1 MSARTLPVRPD
12 LDQLKHQAKDLL
24 KAYRDGDAEARADFA
39 ELHPKRVGAQR
50 AKLADAQLVLARL
63 YGASS
68 WTRIVQCCQ
77 LIDAIWDDD
86 LKTVRRL
93 VTANRNLLMED
104 ARIVNSNWGP
114 PMSYAANLG
123 RDRIIRL
130 LHELGA
136 RDLQFAMGRAVLQS
150 RIDTATML
158 NEMLGK
164 PAPPPSALDGAAYT
178 LSVRGTEFVFAR
190 GFQIRQGA
198 GTPVAA
204 VIGSDS
210 RHPANKRRILEL
222 YAEHGYV
229 YPETAIMAFHRGRFD
244 LLAQHLAR
252 DPQLLSRQ
260 FAIGEIFPAEVGCD
274 PRPYEAMGTPVDG
287 GTLLHLAVYW
297 DELDMAEWLLARGA
311 DPNARAAVDAD
322 GFGGHTAL
330 FGSVVSQAGFWI
342 NFSPRTSSPDPLH
355 THSPRASTRGSVRVA
370 RSLGRSRAADPKG
383 PPKTGNARFTELL
396 LARGADPNVRASIR
410 MRLGE
415 GHGDPRLR
423 EFRDVTPLAWG
434 RRFSREQVPGKH
446 REILFVN
453 SEAMRVLEAHGGR
466 E

>member
-1 MSARTLPVRPD
+1 MSARRLPVRPN

-24 KAYRDGDAEARADFA
+24 KAYRDGDAEAAAYFA
-39 ELHPKRVGAQR
+39 ELHPDTAGAHR
-50 AKLADAQLVLARL
+50 ATLADAQLVLARS

-86 LKTVRRL
+86 LETVRRL
-93 VTANRNLLMED
+93 VTANRYLLIENAGIGND
-104 ARIVNSNWGP
+104 NWGP
-114 PMSYAANLG
+114 PMTYAANLG

-130 LHELGA
+130 LYDLGA
-136 RDLQFAMGRAVLQS
+136 RDLWTALGRAVLQS
-150 RIDTATML
+150 QIETAAML
-158 NEMLGK
+158 NEMLGS
-164 PAPPPSALDGAAYT
+164 PAPPEGALGGAAYT
-178 LSVRGTEFVFAR
+178 LSVSGTEFMLRV
-190 GFQIRQGA
+190 GVPIRQGT
-198 GTPVAA
+198 GTPVET

-210 RHPANKRRILEL
+210 RRPADKRRILEL
-222 YAEHGYV
+222 YAEHGYI
-229 YPETAIMAFHRGRFD
+229 YPDTAMMAFHRGRFD
-244 LLAQHLAR
+244 LLEQHLAR

-260 FAIGEIFPAEVGCD
+260 FAIGEIFPSEVGCD
-274 PRPYEAMGTPVDG
+274 HAPYEAMGTPVDG

-297 DELDMAEWLLARGA
+297 DELDMAEWLLAHGA

-342 NFSPRTSSPDPLH
+342 NYPR
-355 THSPRASTRGSVRVA
+355 VQ
-370 RSLGRSRAADPKG
+370 
-383 PPKTGNARFTELL
+383 PPKTGDARFTELL
-396 LARGADPNVRASIR
+396 LARGADPNMRASIR

-415 GHGDPRLR
+415 GHGDTRFR

-434 RRFSREQVPGKH
+434 RRFSLEQVPGGKH

-453 SEAMRVLEAHGGR
+453 AEAMRVLEAHGGH

>member
-1 MSARTLPVRPD
+1 MSARRLPVRPD

-24 KAYRDGDAEARADFA
+24 KAYRDGDRDAGAQFA
-39 ELHPKRVGAQR
+39 EFHPDAPGAHR
-50 AKLADAQLVLARL
+50 AQLADAQMVLARI

-68 WTRIVQCCQ
+68 WTRMVQCCQ

-86 LKTVRRL
+86 LETVRRL
-93 VTANRNLLMED
+93 VTANRNLLTEN
-104 ARIVNSNWGP
+104 AGIGNHNWGP

-123 RDRIIRL
+123 RDRIIRML
-130 LHELGA
+130 YDLGA
-136 RDLQFAMGRAVLQS
+136 RDLRHALGRAVLQS
-150 RIDTATML
+150 RIETAAML
-158 NEMLGK
+158 HEMLGK
-164 PAPPPSALDGAAYT
+164 PAPPEGALGGPAYT
-178 LSVRGTEFVFAR
+178 LSVPGTEFAFRV
-190 GFQIRQGA
+190 GVKIRQGA
-198 GTPVAA
+198 GTPVET

-210 RHPANKRRILEL
+210 RRPADKRRILEL
-222 YAEHGYV
+222 YAEHGYM
-229 YPETAIMAFHRGRFD
+229 YPDTAMMAFHRGRFD
-244 LLAQHLAR
+244 LLEQHLAR

-260 FAIGEIFPAEVGCD
+260 YAIGEIFPPEVGCN
-274 PRPYEAMGTPVDG
+274 PAPYEAMGTPVDG

-330 FGSVVSQAGFWI
+330 FGSVVSQAAFWI
-342 NFSPRTSSPDPLH
+342 NYPR
-355 THSPRASTRGSVRVA
+355 VQ
-370 RSLGRSRAADPKG
+370 
-383 PPKTGNARFTELL
+383 PPKAGDARFTELL

-415 GHGDPRLR
+415 GHGDPRIR

-434 RRFSREQVPGKH
+434 RRFSLEQVPGKH

-453 SEAMRVLEAHGGR
+453 AEAMRVLEAHGG
-466 E
+466 EE

>member
-1 MSARTLPVRPD
+1 MSARRLPVRPD
-12 LDQLKHQAKDLL
+12 LDQLKNQAKDLL

-39 ELHPKRVGAQR
+39 EFHPKRVGAGR
-50 AKLADAQLVLARL
+50 AKLADAQLVLARS

-77 LIDAIWDDD
+77 LIDAIWNDD
-86 LKTVRRL
+86 LDTVRRL
-93 VTANRNLLMED
+93 VTANRHLVTEN
-104 ARIVNSNWGP
+104 AGIGNYNWGP

-130 LHELGA
+130 LYELGA
-136 RDLQFAMGRAVLQS
+136 RDLQLAMGRAVLQS
-150 RIDTATML
+150 QIETASML

-164 PAPPPSALDGAAYT
+164 PAPPEGALDGAAYT
-178 LSVRGTEFVFAR
+178 LSVPGTEFVFRR
-190 GFQIRQGA
+190 GFQIRQGP
-198 GTPVAA
+198 GTPVET

-210 RHPANKRRILEL
+210 RRPADKRRILEL
-222 YAEHGYV
+222 YAEHGYI
-229 YPETAIMAFHRGRFD
+229 YPDTAIMAFHRGRFD
-244 LLAQHLAR
+244 LLEQHLAH

-260 FAIGEIFPAEVGCD
+260 CAIAEIFPKEVGCD
-274 PRPYEAMGTPVDG
+274 QAPYEAMGTPVDG

-330 FGSVVSQAGFWI
+330 FGSVVSQAAFWI
-342 NFSPRTSSPDPLH
+342 NYAPGTSSPN
-355 THSPRASTRGSVRVA
+355 
-370 RSLGRSRAADPKG
+370 RSRLV
-383 PPKTGNARFTELL
+383 PPKRPRERRSAKADARFTELL
-396 LARGADPNVRASIR
+396 LARGADPNMRASIR

-415 GHGDPRLR
+415 GHGDTRIR
-423 EFRDVTPLAWG
+423 EFRDVTPLSWG
-434 RRFSREQVPGKH
+434 RRFALEQVPNDKF
-446 REILFVN
+446 RESLFVN
-453 SEAMRVLEAHGGR
+453 AEAMRVLEAHGGR

>member
-12 LDQLKHQAKDLL
+12 LNHLKNQAKGLL
-24 KAYRDGDAEARADFA
+24 TAYRDGDREASAHFA
-39 ELHPKRVGAQR
+39 ELHPDRPSARR

-86 LKTVRRL
+86 PDTVRRL
-93 VTANRNLLMED
+93 VTANRNLLIED

-130 LHELGA
+130 LYDLGA
-136 RDLQFAMGRAVLQS
+136 RDLQQAMGRAVLQS
-150 RIDTATML
+150 QIETATML
-158 NEMLGK
+158 NEMLGN
-164 PAPPPSALDGAAYT
+164 PAPPEGALDGAAYT
-178 LSVRGTEFVFAR
+178 LSVSGTEFVFRR
-190 GFQIRQGA
+190 GFQIRQGS
-198 GTPVAA
+198 GTPVAT

-210 RHPANKRRILEL
+210 RRPADKRRILEL
-222 YAEHGYV
+222 YAEHGYI
-229 YPETAIMAFHRGRFD
+229 YPDTAMMAFHRGRFD
-244 LLAQHLAR
+244 LLEQHLAR
-252 DPQLLSRQ
+252 DPKLLSRQ
-260 FAIGEIFPAEVGCD
+260 FAVGEVFPPEVGCD
-274 PRPYEAMGTPVDG
+274 QAPYEAMGTPVDG

-342 NFSPRTSSPDPLH
+342 NYPRVQL
-355 THSPRASTRGSVRVA
+355 
-370 RSLGRSRAADPKG
+370 PKPG
-383 PPKTGNARFTELL
+383 DARFTALL
-396 LARGADPNVRASIR
+396 LARGSEPNLRASIR

-415 GHGDPRLR
+415 GHGDTRLR
-423 EFRDVTPLAWG
+423 EFRDVTPLSWG
-434 RRFSREQVPGKH
+434 RRFALEQAPNDKP

-453 SEAMRVLEAHGGR
+453 AAAMRVLEAHGGHD
-466 E
+466 